1 MTLLR
6 NQVQFEKNREAKLV
20 KLTWALQAAIIS
32 KDEEIKNDERTTAE
46 MNDLRNKMEDSTIST
61 QLDVV
66 IAQKEALASI
76 DRYQMANL
84 NEILDASQS
93 ILSETRSL
101 MSLIEETLSQV
112 LPLNAGDKV
121 YDFSSLTKLENVWKS
136 ASDKVDNNEIRMK
149 ELKAKY
155 DSDRLN
161 KLMLL
166 GEPIPDSLQNAAKR
180 VESRAL
186 AAASSANVFGTES
199 SIVPSNQAGGQIVP
213 VRQVDELT
221 TKDEGEIAGVLA
233 AAVGKAAVASGK
245 ASFFG
250 IKALFETFKAE
261 EVTQVTGE
269 VVKSSSD
276 ISKVSSGLSQSVKNV
291 SGGDYKNVVNDDL
304 KNGFKSTG
312 DTLGAIGKV
321 GQVFANKVT
330 TVNSASQANE
340 ALKET
345 SNDIVEAFNA
355 VTALS
360 KKLLTRK
367 GDSPPTENGPPLP
380 PAEKM

>member
-1 MTLLR
+1 
-6 NQVQFEKNREAKLV
+6 
-20 KLTWALQAAIIS
+20 
-32 KDEEIKNDERTTAE
+32 
-46 MNDLRNKMEDSTIST
+46 MNDLRNKMEDSTISA

-101 MSLIEETLSQV
+101 LSLIEVTLSQV
-112 LPLNAGDKV
+112 VPLNAGDKV

-149 ELKAKY
+149 ELKAKF

-166 GEPIPDSLQNAAKR
+166 GEPVPDSLQYAANQ
-180 VESRAL
+180 VEKRAL
-186 AAASSANVFGTES
+186 AAASSANVFGTEN
-199 SIVPSNQAGGQIVP
+199 SIVPSMGNQAGGQIVP
-213 VRQVDELT
+213 VRQIDELT

-250 IKALFETFKAE
+250 IKALFETFKTE

-276 ISKVSSGLSQSVKNV
+276 ISKVSSGLSESVKNV
-291 SGGDYKNVVNDDL
+291 SSGGDLKNVVNDDL
-304 KNGFKSTG
+304 KSGFKSTG

-340 ALKET
+340 ALRET

-355 VTALS
+355 VSALS
-360 KKLLTRK
+360 KKLLKKK
-367 GDSPPTENGPPLP
+367 GDSPPSDNGPPLP